1 MEVKSEP
8 SQVKAQVAR
17 GLQGAVSTNQ
27 ADQGLLV
34 AWGGINSAVKR
45 EFSQQ
50 RTRMAFWD
58 AEDVLDKLFTVYP
71 QLPDATKAA
80 LPLKMAWVLDEDPGV
95 V

>member
-1 MEVKSEP
+1 M
-8 SQVKAQVAR
+8 
-17 GLQGAVSTNQ
+17 
-27 ADQGLLV
+27 

-58 AEDVLDKLFTVYP
+58 ADDVLDKLFEVYP

-80 LPLKMAWVLDEDPGV
+80 LPLKLAWVLDQEPASV
-95 V
+95 